1 MAALIP
7 AAANAGVQKSLER
20 INAQVAAGAFY
31 EAQQM
36 YKTVYHRYKSRK
48 QLQDSYIVL
57 TAGAVQQLASNQVNC
72 GMELANMLL
81 DAYAAAQEPANA
93 QTLASIQTILEA
105 LPQPLQLADP
115 DSTSELEETGRFVM
129 AALKWANKQGAA
141 TAVQHI
147 HDTYAAWIYAAYGW
161 RQFSKAALHYSR
173 GADAAAY
180 AAALAA
186 VSSQAGGQEADLFV
200 TRAVLQTLA
209 CAHAATK
216 DRQLKHAADVLDAC
230 KQQQPALTNTP
241 LIHFCGLLLQ
251 ALALRKPSLV
261 TLLQSRYQPSLDL
274 DSSFDAFLSSIE
286 QTYFNIMPAGGSGG
300 GLLGGLLKSLLEGDE
315 LGGE

>member
-1 MAALIP
+1 MYHAYGCML
-7 AAANAGVQKSLER
+7 
-20 INAQVAAGAFY
+20 QVAAGAFY

-48 QLQDSYIVL
+48 QLQDSYVVL
-57 TAGAVQQLASNQVNC
+57 TQGAVQQLGSNQVNC

-81 DAYAAAQEPANA
+81 EAYTANQEPATQQA
-93 QTLASIQTILEA
+93 LGSLQDILAA
-105 LPQPLQLADP
+105 LPQPLHLADP

-141 TAVQHI
+141 AAVQQI
-147 HDTYAAWIYAAYGW
+147 HDSYAAWITAAYGW
-161 RQFSKAALHYSR
+161 RQFSKAALHFSR
-173 GADAAAY
+173 GTDAAAY
-180 AAALAA
+180 AGALAA
-186 VSSQAGGQEADLFV
+186 VSSQSGGQEADLFV
-200 TRAVLQTLA
+200 TRAVLQTVA

-216 DRQLKHAADVLDAC
+216 DRQLKHAADLLDAC
-230 KQQQPALTNTP
+230 KQLLPAVADAP

-274 DSSFDAFLSSIE
+274 DPSFEAFLSSIE
-286 QTYFNIMPAGGSGG
+286 QTYFNITPASGAGG

-315 LGGE
+315 LGGQ

>member
-1 MAALIP
+1 
-7 AAANAGVQKSLER
+7 
-20 INAQVAAGAFY
+20 
-31 EAQQM
+31 M

-48 QLQDSYIVL
+48 QLQDSYCVL
-57 TAGAVQQLASNQVNC
+57 RAGAVQQLSSNQINC

-81 DAYAAAQEPANA
+81 EAYTANREAASAD
-93 QTLASIQTILEA
+93 TLGSIQAILEA

-115 DSTSELEETGRFVM
+115 ESTSELEETSRFVM

-141 TAVQHI
+141 AAVQQI
-147 HDTYAAWIYAAYGW
+147 HDAYAAWIYAAFGW

-173 GADAAAY
+173 GADATAY
-180 AAALAA
+180 AAAIEA
-186 VSSQAGGQEADLFV
+186 VSSQAGGSEADLFV

-216 DRQLKHAADVLDAC
+216 DRQLKHAADLLQAC
-230 KQQQPALTNTP
+230 TQLQPRLAGLPLT
-241 LIHFCGLLLQ
+241 HFCELLLQ

-261 TLLQSRYQPSLDL
+261 TLLQSRYQPRLELDP
-274 DSSFDAFLSSIE
+274 SFDAFLSTIE
-286 QTYFNIMPAGGSGG
+286 QTYFNIMPAAGAGG

>member
-1 MAALIP
+1 MTCLI
-7 AAANAGVQKSLER
+7 VHVL
-20 INAQVAAGAFY
+20 QVAAGAFY

-48 QLQDSYIVL
+48 QLQDSYLVL
-57 TAGAVQQLASNQVNC
+57 KSGAEQQLASNQINC

-81 DAYAAAQEPANA
+81 DAYTANQEPAN
-93 QTLASIQTILEA
+93 QEMLGSIQAILQA

-115 DSTSELEETGRFVM
+115 DSTSELEETSRFVM
-129 AALKWANKQGAA
+129 AALKWANKHGAVA
-141 TAVQHI
+141 AVQQL
-147 HDTYAAWIYAAYGW
+147 HDTYAAWIYAAFGW

-186 VSSQAGGQEADLFV
+186 VSSQTGGQEADLFV

-216 DRQLKHAADVLDAC
+216 DRQLKHAADLLDAC
-230 KQQQPALTNTP
+230 KQQQPSLADAP
-241 LIHFCGLLLQ
+241 LIHFCQLLLQ

-261 TLLQSRYQPSLDL
+261 TLLQDRYQPSLDV
-274 DSSFDAFLSSIE
+274 DPSFEAFLSSVE
-286 QTYFNIMPAGGSGG
+286 QTYFNIMPSGGAGG

-315 LGGE
+315 MGGE

>member
-1 MAALIP
+1 ML
-7 AAANAGVQKSLER
+7 
-20 INAQVAAGAFY
+20 QVAAGAFY

-48 QLQDSYIVL
+48 QLQDSYVVL
-57 TAGAVQQLASNQVNC
+57 TQGAIQQLGSNQINC

-81 DAYAAAQEPANA
+81 EAYTANQEPASQQA
-93 QTLASIQTILEA
+93 LGSIQDILAA

-141 TAVQHI
+141 AAVQQI
-147 HDTYAAWIYAAYGW
+147 HDSYAAWIHAAYGW
-161 RQFSKAALHYSR
+161 RQFSKAALHFSR
-173 GADAAAY
+173 GTDAAAY

-186 VSSQAGGQEADLFV
+186 VSSQSGGREADLFV
-200 TRAVLQTLA
+200 TRAVLQTVA

-216 DRQLKHAADVLDAC
+216 DRQLKHAADLLDAC
-230 KQQQPALTNTP
+230 KQQQPALADAP
-241 LIHFCGLLLQ
+241 LTHFCELLLQ

-261 TLLQSRYQPSLDL
+261 TLLQSRYQPSLDQ
-274 DSSFDAFLSSIE
+274 DTSFEAFLSSIE
-286 QTYFNIMPAGGSGG
+286 QTYFNITPAGGTGG

-315 LGGE
+315 MGGE